1 MGMFDKDKELGR
13 QMVGAFN
20 YGDEF
25 IVWDAAVDDEK
36 VPTKLGAATKTR
48 LYVSRLDKP
57 LDKFEV
63 NTLASAIAEKAAEAE
78 SGDFPA
84 VVQLI
89 QVRGQGDSQ
98 ATVLQFVKPWTGQ
111 GSASATTTTQETHTA
126 PPQVGGTGGTFGD
139 PQ

>member
-25 IVWDAAVDDEK
+25 IVWDASVDPDK
-36 VPTKLGAATKTR
+36 VPTKLGAASKTR
-48 LYVSRLDKP
+48 LYVSKLDKP
-57 LDKFEV
+57 FDRFEV

-78 SGDFPA
+78 DGDFPA

-89 QVRGQGDSQ
+89 QVPGQGGSQ
-98 ATVLQFVKPWTGQ
+98 ATVLQFVKQYDGP
-111 GSASATTTTQETHTA
+111 AAATANVAQTEHTA
-126 PPQVGGTGGTFGD
+126 PPQVGGTSGTFGD